1 MLNLQESHTHDQ
13 AKDRLLM
20 PGIYDGFELKS
31 WQRLEGTI
39 VGSTGCAD
47 EGVGKYVKPFF
58 FERRSG
64 TYTITDVTVPLKGRN
79 KLRQFSARHRIKLSS
94 NLMFNLHKN
103 KYLEAH
109 VLENKCVPWNIIN
122 GMRKWLASLQTQI
135 CPFTKVRIVLL
146 LTLELLDGQQRLL
159 HYS

>member
-1 MLNLQESHTHDQ
+1 MLNFQESHTHDQ

-20 PGIYDGFELKS
+20 PRINDGLNSIMAE
-31 WQRLEGTI
+31 RLECTI

-64 TYTITDVTVPLKGRN
+64 TYTITDVTVHLKGRN
-79 KLRQFSARHRIKLSS
+79 KPRQFSAQHQIKLSS

-109 VLENKCVPWNIIN
+109 VLENKCV
-122 GMRKWLASLQTQI
+122 L
-135 CPFTKVRIVLL
+135 
-146 LTLELLDGQQRLL
+146 
-159 HYS
+159 